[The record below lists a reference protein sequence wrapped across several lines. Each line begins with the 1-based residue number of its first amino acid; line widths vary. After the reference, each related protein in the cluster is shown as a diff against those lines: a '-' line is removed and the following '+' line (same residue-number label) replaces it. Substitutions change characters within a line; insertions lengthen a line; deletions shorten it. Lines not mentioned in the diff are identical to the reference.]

1 MTHNSVLVHCEIT
14 ESTLAPL
21 SLELL
26 GVGSRLAQDLK
37 QELIAVLIGNNITPL
52 AQEAIA
58 YGANKV
64 YAVDNQQFKDYLPDL
79 YLAAMDK
86 VFKETSPAIMLFGQ
100 TQIGRDLTPRMAFR
114 LNTAAILDCVALA
127 IDPTSKRMIMTKPV
141 YGGNA
146 QAIQICETNP
156 QIATL
161 RSKSS
166 SPAAKDSNRK
176 GDVIIVTPDI
186 TPSSASVKIL
196 GRNIETETGV
206 KLEDAR
212 IIVSG
217 GRGIGSADGFKQLE
231 QLAKLL
237 KGALG
242 ASRPPCDNKWISD
255 SLQIGLTGKIVSPD
269 LYFAVAISGSSQHLS
284 GCSGAK
290 IIIAINKDKEANI
303 FKIANYGVIADWK
316 KVIPALTENIEKLV
330 K

>member
-1 MTHNSVLVHCEIT
+1 MTNNSVLVHCEIT

-86 VFKETSPAIMLFGQ
+86 VLKETSPAIMLFGQ

>member
-1 MTHNSVLVHCEIT
+1 MTNNSVLVHCEIT

-86 VFKETSPAIMLFGQ
+86 VLKETSPAIMLFGQ

-186 TPSSASVKIL
+186 TPSSARVKII

-217 GRGIGSADGFKQLE
+217 GEVLVARM
-231 QLAKLL
+231 
-237 KGALG
+237 
-242 ASRPPCDNKWISD
+242 
-255 SLQIGLTGKIVSPD
+255 D
-269 LYFAVAISGSSQHLS
+269 L
-284 GCSGAK
+284 
-290 IIIAINKDKEANI
+290 NN
-303 FKIANYGVIADWK
+303 
-316 KVIPALTENIEKLV
+316 
-330 K
+330 